1 MEATF
6 TEQETTVTHAE
17 PTLEFKGKGSELFS
31 IQIVNLV
38 LMLVTLGLYYPWA
51 KAKNL
56 QYIYRKTELAHSPFT
71 FHGTG
76 KEMFIGFI
84 KGIGFIAVLYGILLY
99 GAFNLNPEDPSLYF
113 ICMAIF
119 FAGISVLV
127 PVALHGMMRYRTS
140 RTSWRGIHMG
150 YRGLLG
156 NMFKVFYLN
165 LFLTIVTLGFYGA
178 WFTVNLRKEIINNM
192 RFGNARFTYT
202 GEGGELFMIHLKGYL
217 LTMLTLGIYSFWY
230 ARDLINFYINNILI
244 EQDGKYSRLD
254 SSLTGGQYFKLMI
267 GNLLIMLFTLGL
279 GYSWVVTRTLSLIIS
294 NSEIIGEF
302 NPDALEQ
309 TEEEYKNA
317 TFEDMAD
324 MLDIGL
330 V

>member
-1 MEATF
+1 MQETF
-6 TEQETTVTHAE
+6 TEVKTNISE
-17 PTLEFKGKGSELFS
+17 PTLAFKGKGSELFS
-31 IQIVNLV
+31 IQIVNIA

-56 QYIYRKTELAHSPFT
+56 HYIYRKTELAGSPFT

-84 KGIGFIAVLYGILLY
+84 KGIGILAVLYGVLLY
-99 GAFNLNPEDPSLYF
+99 GIFNMTPEDMGIYF
-113 ICMAIF
+113 ICLAIF
-119 FAGISVLV
+119 MVGLSLLV
-127 PVALHGMMRYRTS
+127 PMALHGMMRYRTS

-150 YRGLLG
+150 YRGKLG
-156 NMFKVFYLN
+156 SMYKVFYLN
-165 LFLTIVTLGFYGA
+165 MFLTMITFGIYGA
-178 WFTVNLRKEIINNM
+178 WFTTNLRKEIIGNM
-192 RFGNARFTYT
+192 RFGNARFSYT
-202 GEGGELFMIHLKGYL
+202 GDGGDLLILHIKGYF
-217 LTMLTLGIYSFWY
+217 LTIVTLGIYSFWW
-230 ARDLINFYINNILI
+230 AKDLINFYINNILI

-254 SSLTGGQYFKLMI
+254 SSLTGWQNLKLTL
-267 GNLLIMLFTLGL
+267 GNLLIMVFTLGL
-279 GYSWVVTRTLSLIIS
+279 GYSWVVTRTMHTIIH
-294 NSEIIGEF
+294 NCVILGEF
-302 NPDALEQ
+302 NPDMLAQ